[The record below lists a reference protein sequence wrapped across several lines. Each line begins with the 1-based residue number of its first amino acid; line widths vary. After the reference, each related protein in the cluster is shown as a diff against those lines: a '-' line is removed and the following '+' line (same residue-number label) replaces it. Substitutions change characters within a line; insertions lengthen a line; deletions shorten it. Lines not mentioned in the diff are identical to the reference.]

1 MKSHLRPQNEL
12 GRHKLCSLTQTISC
26 KNWKLVI
33 LKYVTT
39 HNHPKPLTTIH
50 NHPKNHP
57 QPSATSHNHPQLPK
71 TIHNHPQLPKKP
83 PTNIH
88 SYPKNHPQ
96 PTTTI
101 QNHPKI
107 TRKSQDLSQTVML
120 LHFRCSYW
128 NRRWVLI
135 VIRNNGIYTC
145 VCVCVNIL
153 YKSLHWLFF
162 G

>member
-71 TIHNHPQLPKKP
+71 TIHKPSTTTQKTTHKHPQLPKKP
-83 PTNIH
+83 PTTDHNH
-88 SYPKNHPQ
+88 PEPPKNYSKKPRPVTNSYAIPFQ
-96 PTTTI
+96 MFILKQTLSFDSDTKQWYI
-101 QNHPKI
+101 YMCVYLCVYI
-107 TRKSQDLSQTVML
+107 VDKSS
-120 LHFRCSYW
+120 H
-128 NRRWVLI
+128 
-135 VIRNNGIYTC
+135 
-145 VCVCVNIL
+145 
-153 YKSLHWLFF
+153 
-162 G
+162 

>member
-12 GRHKLCSLTQTISC
+12 GKHKLCSLTQTISC

-50 NHPKNHP
+50 NHPKNHL

-88 SYPKNHPQ
+88 SHPKNHPQ

-107 TRKSQDLSQTVML
+107 TQKSQDLSQTVTL
-120 LHFRCSYW
+120 LYSFQMFILKQTLSFDSDTKQWY
-128 NRRWVLI
+128 
-135 VIRNNGIYTC
+135 IYMC
-145 VCVCVNIL
+145 VCLCVYIVD
-153 YKSLHWLFF
+153 KSSH
-162 G
+162 